1 MSDKICKFFV
11 KNNCIHG
18 DKCTFIHEK
27 NICRNYFFDCTCNRG
42 DSCKF
47 IHKYKLNEKNNNN
60 INTNKNDNNINT
72 NKNTNNNDNNI
83 NINKNNKKYNN
94 TDTNKNIKNK
104 YNKRKPKNTT
114 DFTPNHEPLD
124 MNIIVFSST
133 RVPENSVFTSEL
145 RSSVNSS
152 LSPLHSDK
160 FIVNKSLTQYKDND
174 VIIVPKFLEESY
186 NGELY
191 DRLLQELNDLK
202 IDDNKLWL
210 EWHGENHLI
219 ANDSLHWKEHVTTF
233 NFIIGEIE
241 RYFNMKVRS
250 TRFNLYE
257 DSTDWKPYHHDAAAI
272 KEHIAE
278 VQNFTVGVSLGA
290 TRDIS
295 FQHAKTNT
303 TVSIPLENC
312 SAYAFSKKIN
322 VDWKHGIPQVHPNKA
337 FNKGRISIIAWGKVN
352 LDD

>member
-27 NICRNYFFDCTCNRG
+27 NICRNYFFDGTCNRG

-47 IHKYKLNEKNNNN
+47 IHKYKLNEKN
-60 INTNKNDNNINT
+60 
-72 NKNTNNNDNNI
+72 DNNI
-83 NINKNNKKYNN
+83 NINENDKNNI
-94 TDTNKNIKNK
+94 NKNIKNSNENINSKNIKNKSK

-124 MNIIVFSST
+124 MNIIVF
-133 RVPENSVFTSEL
+133 TSEL
-145 RSSVNSS
+145 RSPVNSS
-152 LSPLHSDK
+152 LSPLNSDK
-160 FIVNKSLTQYKDND
+160 FIVNKSLRQYKDND
-174 VIIVPKFLEESY
+174 VVIVPNFLQESY

-219 ANDSLHWKEHVTTF
+219 ANDSLHWKEHVSTF
-233 NFIIGEIE
+233 NFIIDEIE

-290 TRDIS
+290 TRSIS

-337 FNKGRISIIAWGKVN
+337 FDKGRISIIAWGKVN